1 MTDHR
6 SEPAFVGF
14 YWTLPV
20 PRFGFTKLPETAEE
34 AAAESRTIRYQR
46 ELVRRYAVE
55 RCGGRIVGEVPWMEE
70 RPDRGGHFAEAYLEK
85 AYAICRAE
93 GATLVYVN
101 FGERYGWRKHMELHA
116 LLKNAPVECIALAP
130 SDIEIDGECFNPVH
144 HFQDWRDR
152 LDQLRL
158 APREKEDYA
167 KRILALIAPYL
178 PPERSIPDYAA
189 AARFLADQNALTT
202 TGKPWTADSLRMFL
216 RKYSQ
221 PYPS

>member
-6 SEPAFVGF
+6 PELAFVGF

-20 PRFGFTKLPETAEE
+20 PRFDFTKLPETVEE

-46 ELVRRYAVE
+46 ELVRHYAVE
-55 RCGGRIVGEVPWMEE
+55 RCGGRIIGEVPWMEE

-85 AYAICRAE
+85 AYAICRVD

-101 FGERYGWRKHMELHA
+101 FGERYGWRKHMELRA
-116 LLKNAPVECIALAP
+116 LLEDAPVECIALAP
-130 SDIEIDGECFNPVH
+130 SPIEIDGEHFDPVS

-152 LDQLRL
+152 LADVRL
-158 APREKEDYA
+158 APHEKEDYA
-167 KRILALIAPYL
+167 TRILSIVAPYL

-189 AARFLADQNALTT
+189 AARFLDEQNARTT
-202 TGKPWTADSLRMFL
+202 TGKPWSADSLRMFL
-216 RKYSQ
+216 KKYALPKSG
-221 PYPS
+221 